1 MLANLPGVS
10 YESAPK
16 RFWETRS
23 TILDWEDFLTEL
35 LRCAVPYRTGPSNI
49 RRNGSR
55 SLSRPIAR
63 VS

>member
-16 RFWETRS
+16 RFRETRS
-23 TILDWEDFLTEL
+23 TILDCEDFLTEL
-35 LRCAVPYRTGPSNI
+35 LRCAVPYSTGPSNI
-49 RRNGSR
+49 RQNGSR
-55 SLSRPIAR
+55 SLSRPIAT